1 MDADLDK
8 RLAAIEEKLEALRVS
23 SERTR
28 TYALVIAWVTVLA
41 IVLPMIGLFF
51 AIPSFL
57 STYSSLDG
65 LI

>member
-1 MDADLDK
+1 MDSDLEK

-28 TYALVIAWVTVLA
+28 TYALVIAWVTILA
-41 IVLPMIGLFF
+41 ILLPIIGLFF

-57 STYSSLDG
+57 STYSALDG